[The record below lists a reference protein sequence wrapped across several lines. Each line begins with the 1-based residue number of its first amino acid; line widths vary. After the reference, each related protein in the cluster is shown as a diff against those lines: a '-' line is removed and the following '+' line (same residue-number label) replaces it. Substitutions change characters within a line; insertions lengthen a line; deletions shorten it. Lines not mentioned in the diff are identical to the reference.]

1 MVTEEE
7 TTKGGKIAE
16 KKLCG
21 KKRYYH
27 PKKILK
33 KIQFRHLPALLPLSS
48 KKKRRKIA
56 VNRQLSI

>member
-33 KIQFRHLPALLPLSS
+33 KFQFRHLPALLPLSL
-48 KKKRRKIA
+48 KKG
-56 VNRQLSI
+56 VMEGG